1 MFEILQHPHTG
12 DCWSELDHIAK
23 KNNINN
29 CTSPLIMFSFMS
41 DGTFDCDYVDI
52 NSPGITSSGI
62 HLLQMDWTVQL
73 HKMFGWLFKSST
85 LACFEKNTSFVNTV
99 NHWLDRMYFIIYI
112 MLDSCL
118 LVDCIRFIFWT
129 SVFHLSTNCG
139 VNQIS
144 VRCALVYFWSTKG
157 TEEPVNWNVSHS
169 NWTTCLK
176 SVIFK

>member
-1 MFEILQHPHTG
+1 M
-12 DCWSELDHIAK
+12 D
-23 KNNINN
+23 N
-29 CTSPLIMFSFMS
+29 CNSPLIMFSFMS

-118 LVDCIRFIFWT
+118 LVNCIRFIFWT

-144 VRCALVYFWSTKG
+144 VRCALSFIFGAQKAQKSLL
-157 TEEPVNWNVSHS
+157 TEMYHTVICFRSER
-169 NWTTCLK
+169 TACLK